1 MTDSDH
7 PTDVGG
13 DAVGSPATLADKL
26 EQLFVNVNDPTTGKP
41 YSNPGAAAAIE
52 RMVGELP
59 ESERAGR
66 IISHQYIWQLRKG
79 VKSNPTMRHLE
90 SLGALFG
97 VGADYFLSET
107 KYREVTSE
115 LATLKNLQDSGAA
128 KLALRA
134 RDLSPAGLA
143 AVEAAL
149 EHARSL
155 EGLRPPRGDDPT
167 GNSKKKRTF

>member
-7 PTDVGG
+7 PAGAE
-13 DAVGSPATLADKL
+13 AVGSSATLADKL
-26 EQLFVNVNDPTTGKP
+26 EQLFLNVNDPTTGKP

-59 ESERAGR
+59 EDQRAGR
-66 IISHQYIWQLRKG
+66 VISHQYIWQLRKG
-79 VKSNPTMRHLE
+79 VKNNPTMKHLE

-107 KYREVTSE
+107 KYREITSE
-115 LATLKNLQDSGAA
+115 LSTLKTLQESGTAQ
-128 KLALRA
+128 LAYRA
-134 RDLSPAGLA
+134 RELSPAGLA

-155 EGLRPPRGDDPT
+155 EGLRPGGDDPT
-167 GNSKKKRTF
+167 GESKKKRTF